1 MVEPAVDSKAA
12 HGSGVLGDMPQVRRK
27 GGTDHTSSS
36 TTYQPHS
43 RSKEPDCNTGRRVR
57 SKKLLTDTIRP
68 DKVYNDFHKVSPL
81 VDANT
86 SISLEKI

>member
-12 HGSGVLGDMPQVRRK
+12 HSSRVLEDMPQARRK

-36 TTYQPHS
+36 TTYQPHL

-57 SKKLLTDTIRP
+57 SKKLLTDTIRS
-68 DKVYNDFHKVSPL
+68 DKAYNDFHNVSPL

-86 SISLEKI
+86 SISLKKV